1 MLALENTEDVKG
13 MYLNEAK
20 GGLSL
25 RNYGD
30 LLILGGGSHRTG
42 KSGHG
47 WAGLEHIAKTYYP
60 DAKAVARWATQD
72 CISLDGIPY
81 IGQYSPQTPNLFVAT
96 GFNKWGMTSSMMAG
110 MILYDLVQGRENRYS
125 EIFSPSRTVL
135 RKQLFI
141 NGLETTKNLLKFSKP
156 RCPHL
161 GCALQWN
168 RQEHSW
174 DCPCHGSRFTEEGKL
189 LDNPATADMKE
200 HRSP

>member
-1 MLALENTEDVKG
+1 
-13 MYLNEAK
+13 
-20 GGLSL
+20 
-25 RNYGD
+25 
-30 LLILGGGSHRTG
+30 
-42 KSGHG
+42 
-47 WAGLEHIAKTYYP
+47 
-60 DAKAVARWATQD
+60 
-72 CISLDGIPY
+72 
-81 IGQYSPQTPNLFVAT
+81 
-96 GFNKWGMTSSMMAG
+96 MTSSMVAG
-110 MILYDLVQGRENRYS
+110 MILSDLVQGRENRYS

-141 NGLETTKNLLKFSKP
+141 NSLETTKNLLKFSKP

-200 HRSP
+200 RRSP